1 MCILD
6 FEGPAAFEDR
16 MKPPSQRQLRAGEL
30 IRHKLMEIF
39 AREEFNDPDL
49 YGKSITIT
57 EVRVSPD
64 LKASTAFAAPLGGEN
79 MKKTVEAL
87 NRAAGFVR
95 GRLAREIEM
104 RHTPTLRFVADDS
117 YDEARRIEELLASER
132 VRRDLVPPKAED

>member
-1 MCILD
+1 MRVLD
-6 FEGPAAFEDR
+6 SRAPEAFESP

-30 IRHKLMEIF
+30 IRHKLTEIF
-39 AREEFNDPDL
+39 AREEFNDPAL

-64 LKASTAFAAPLGGEN
+64 LKNATAFAAPLGGDD
-79 MKKTVEAL
+79 MKETVEAL

-95 GRLAREIEM
+95 GRLSREIDM
-104 RHTPTLRFVADDS
+104 RHTPNLRFVADDS

-132 VRRDLVPPKAED
+132 VRRDLAPRDED